1 MIEEYIANGQFQDAL
16 DLLTNTDD
24 EMVRY
29 QRLVCLYGLGEYQM
43 AKAEGMVAKAKAIN
57 TYYDVI
63 SIYVAALKELEEF
76 EEAIDIVVEE
86 LSMPYIPYEYETVFN
101 AAHDELLLAK
111 REANEGMERHN
122 NAFSLEDMEN
132 ILMKDIPNEDLLYMA
147 IEQMEGMNI
156 RRLLPA
162 IRNFLKDDHK
172 PSFAK
177 SLLVE
182 LMIDQEIDEE
192 MVLVKNGIEYE
203 INPSYAP
210 LVLNQEVGEAILA
223 LLSEGIEDENPSL
236 FSLCEQFL
244 NFYLYLIYPKYIDEY
259 DYRPIAG
266 AIHYHL
272 ASMQYID
279 LELDDVELLYNC
291 NKEEIIEKLNEIK
304 QIEY

>member
-16 DLLTNTDD
+16 DLLTNIDD

-43 AKAEGMVAKAKAIN
+43 AKAEGMVAKVKASN

-86 LSMPYIPYEYETVFN
+86 LSMPYIPYEYETIFN

-210 LVLNQEVGEAILA
+210 LVLNQEVGGAILA